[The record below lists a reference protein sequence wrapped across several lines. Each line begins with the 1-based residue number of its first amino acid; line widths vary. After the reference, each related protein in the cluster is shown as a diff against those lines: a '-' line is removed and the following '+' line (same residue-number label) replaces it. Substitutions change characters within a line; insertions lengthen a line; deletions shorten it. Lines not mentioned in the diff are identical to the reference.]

1 MINVSNDYK
10 ERMKESRDFRNYAEI
25 TFVDGS
31 KMTVDAS
38 NFTASNNS
46 LMDGAS
52 TSSFPIGVA
61 VSKSAQIEL
70 INDEQQFQGKDFFG
84 AKIRLY
90 TDFQLDEVDPWVGRN
105 LLKGSHKNPES
116 VSSKGWNY
124 IILRR
129 TEISELAI
137 SSGDDVTLSFEVAD
151 ATENLLLKQ
160 LFQMMHL

>member
-124 IILRR
+124 IILILKMCYNVSYPKKRCF
-129 TEISELAI
+129 AI
-137 SSGDDVTLSFEVAD
+137 LKFHRKLYG
-151 ATENLLLKQ
+151 ENEK
-160 LFQMMHL
+160 MYIVS